1 MIWWVYKEKARIH
14 YGFGLFPLFDEVIV
28 ELQGIEPWSR
38 EDERVRST
46 CLAHFHCREKQGHE
60 QPQLIRSC
68 CYLDN
73 AAQHSEAQ
81 LLLSTPLVRHR
92 STEHRAMMASADL
105 ISG

>member
-1 MIWWVYKEKARIH
+1 MLWWVFKHKKPESLRIH
-14 YGFGLFPLFDEVIV
+14 GFCICKSV

-46 CLAHFHCREKQGHE
+46 CLAHFYCREWQGYE
-60 QPQLIRSC
+60 QPKLFRSC
-68 CYLDN
+68 CCLDI

-92 STEHRAMMASADL
+92 STEHRAMMASSDL